1 MRCREGNRAQ
11 PRGSLSRQ
19 RGRAL
24 SSRISSRPISRR
36 YEGEF
41 QNSHDPGNARASFV
55 RLGANEGSV
64 WIGTFPRR
72 VQQHDDGSYR
82 PVRNRASH
90 GSGRFAGSGR
100 RRLGLR
106 HFTADHSHSH
116 ADAGATPLGGNP
128 GLRRIFGRD
137 LFIEGHSREEFP
149 VTMSSGPPR

>member
-64 WIGTFPRR
+64 WIGTFPHR
-72 VQQHDDGSYR
+72 VEQLDDGFHR

-106 HFTADHSHSH
+106 HFTADHSHPH
-116 ADAGATPLGGNP
+116 ADAGAAPLGGKP
-128 GLRRIFGRD
+128 GLPPHFRARPLHRGDI
-137 LFIEGHSREEFP
+137 RER
-149 VTMSSGPPR
+149 SSA